1 LENQVRYRSSTCAG
15 NPFSPHEHDNTNSIL
30 KIDIDPSRATY
41 GDIVAHYHGTNDQ
54 YVPGVTYKP
63 QCEAHVDVFTCET
76 SDFDF
81 GASPQLFDI
90 GGVAAVLLLIGGAAM
105 LADGGADARNGLQ
118 LRDRDGCGSVD
129 DDQPFGRG
137 PRFGGEDLKAPRVF
151 WLMIPAGAPVDDTIQ
166 RLQDTVSPGDVIVDG
181 GNSNYKDSIRRAED
195 LRTKQIEF
203 LDVGVSG
210 GIWGL
215 KVGFCLMVGDTE
227 AVFKQAEPIF
237 KTLAPPDGY
246 AYVGASGA
254 GHYSKMVHNGIEYS
268 MLQGYAEGFEIL
280 KAAPFGFDLVQL
292 TRLWNHGSV
301 IRSWI
306 LELAQAAFERD
317 PQLSHIRGW
326 VEDSGEGRW
335 TLQEAIDHAVPAPAL
350 ALSLFMRF
358 RSRQD
363 DSFSAKVLAALRN
376 EFGGHP
382 VKSE

>member
-1 LENQVRYRSSTCAG
+1 MQVGMIGLGRMGSGMTMRLLQGGHQVTVYDRSADAVTALAG
-15 NPFSPHEHDNTNSIL
+15 HG
-30 KIDIDPSRATY
+30 AT
-41 GDIVAHYHGTNDQ
+41 
-54 YVPGVTYKP
+54 
-63 QCEAHVDVFTCET
+63 
-76 SDFDF
+76 
-81 GASPQLFDI
+81 
-90 GGVAAVLLLIGGAAM
+90 GAAS
-105 LADGGADARNGLQ
+105 L
-118 LRDRDGCGSVD
+118 
-129 DDQPFGRG
+129 
-137 PRFGGEDLKAPRVF
+137 EDLGQKLKAPRIF

-166 RLQDTVSPGDVIVDG
+166 RLQDTVAPGDIIIDG

-195 LRTKQIEF
+195 LVTKQIEF

-215 KVGFCLMVGDTE
+215 KVGFCLMVGGNQ

-246 AYVGASGA
+246 AYAGPTGA

-280 KAAPFGFDLVQL
+280 KAAPFGFDLAQL
-292 TRLWNHGSV
+292 ARLWNHGSV

-306 LELAQAAFERD
+306 LELAQSAFERD
-317 PQLSHIRGW
+317 PELAHLRGW

-350 ALSLFMRF
+350 AMSLFMRF

-382 VKSE
+382 VKPE

>member
-1 LENQVRYRSSTCAG
+1 MQLGMIGLGRMGAGMTQRLLLGGHQVTVYDRSAQAVSALAG
-15 NPFSPHEHDNTNSIL
+15 
-30 KIDIDPSRATY
+30 KGA
-41 GDIVAHYHGTNDQ
+41 A
-54 YVPGVTYKP
+54 
-63 QCEAHVDVFTCET
+63 
-76 SDFDF
+76 
-81 GASPQLFDI
+81 GASSL
-90 GGVAAVLLLIGGAAM
+90 
-105 LADGGADARNGLQ
+105 
-118 LRDRDGCGSVD
+118 
-129 DDQPFGRG
+129 
-137 PRFGGEDLKAPRVF
+137 EDLGQKLKAPRIF

-166 RLQDTVSPGDVIVDG
+166 RLQDTASPGDIIIDG

-215 KVGFCLMVGDTE
+215 KVGFCLMVGGNE
-227 AVFKQAEPIF
+227 AVFTQAEPIF

-268 MLQGYAEGFEIL
+268 MLQAYAEGFEIL
-280 KAAPFGFDLVQL
+280 KAAPLGFGLVQL
-292 TRLWNHGSV
+292 SRLWNHGSV

-317 PQLSHIRGW
+317 PELAHLRGW

-358 RSRQD
+358 RSRQI